1 MIWSIA
7 WRNVWRNRSRSVVI
21 MLAMMMGL
29 TGGIFY
35 NAFMMGMN
43 DQRNRAAISNELSD
57 FQIHHPEYLMNQ
69 EIRFVIHNPDSLCG
83 KIASLDN
90 LKGVSYRTKNSAMI
104 KTATT
109 AAGTMVNG
117 IDPDSEKKV
126 TNIYQNVVEG
136 GYFDGSRRMP
146 MLLSRKM
153 AEKLHAKLG
162 SKVVLSMANEKGSIV
177 EAAFKVTGIY
187 FTHNDLYDEANVFV
201 VRSDLDKLLEFDG
214 NSTSEIAVRLF
225 KTSEI
230 ENFRKQLNLVLSRE
244 LETKKMVLQSWDE
257 LDPTLRVIDE
267 YTIFFSY
274 IFMGIILFA
283 LAFGIVNTMMM
294 AVLERTR
301 EIGMLMANGMQRGN
315 IFKMILYETLFLSI
329 TGGAAGIVVSLAL
342 VTWFS
347 HSGIDL
353 SIFGKGINSIGYN
366 SVVYLYAP
374 PELYPIVALM
384 VTVTAMIASIYPA
397 RKALKMNPVEALHY
411 NG

>member
-7 WRNVWRNRSRSVVI
+7 WRNVWRNRSRSFVI
-21 MLAMMMGL
+21 MSAMMMGL

-43 DQRNRAAISNELSD
+43 DQRKRAAISNELSD

-69 EIRFVIHNPDSLCG
+69 EIRYVMDKPDSLCA
-83 KIASLDN
+83 KITSLGH

-104 KTATT
+104 KTAST

-117 IDPDSEKKV
+117 IDPDSEKLV
-126 TNIYQNVVEG
+126 TNIYQTVVEG
-136 GYFDGSRRMP
+136 GYFEGSRRMP

-153 AEKLHAKLG
+153 AEKLHAKFG

-187 FTHNDLYDEANVFV
+187 FTHNDLFDEANVYV
-201 VRSDLDKLLEFDG
+201 MRSDLNKLLDFDE
-214 NSTSEIAVRLF
+214 NSTSEIAIRLG
-225 KTSEI
+225 KTAKY
-230 ENFRKQLNLVLSRE
+230 ENFRKQLATLLSNE
-244 LETKKMVLQSWDE
+244 QSEKKIIIQSWDE
-257 LDPTLRVIDE
+257 LDPTLKVIDE
-267 YTIFFSY
+267 YTVFFSY

-283 LAFGIVNTMMM
+283 LAFGIINTMMM
-294 AVLERTR
+294 AVMERTR

-329 TGGAAGIVVSLAL
+329 TGGVAGIVVSAAL
-342 VTWFS
+342 VAWFG
-347 HSGIDL
+347 HTGIDL

-374 PELYPIVALM
+374 LELYPIVAMM
-384 VTVTAMIASIYPA
+384 VIVTAMIASIYPA

>member
-1 MIWSIA
+1 
-7 WRNVWRNRSRSVVI
+7 

-257 LDPTLRVIDE
+257 LDPTLKVIDE

>member
-7 WRNVWRNRSRSVVI
+7 WRNVWRNRSRSFVI
-21 MLAMMMGL
+21 MSAMMMGL

-43 DQRNRAAISNELSD
+43 DQRKRAAITNELSE
-57 FQIHHPEYLMNQ
+57 FQIHHPEYSLNQ
-69 EIRFVIHNPDSLCG
+69 EIRFVIYKPDSLCR
-83 KIASLDN
+83 KISSLGN

-104 KTATT
+104 KTAST

-117 IDPDSEKKV
+117 IDPDSEKLV
-126 TNIYQNVVEG
+126 TNIYQTVVEG
-136 GYFDGSRRMP
+136 GYFEGSRRMP
-146 MLLSRKM
+146 ILLSRKM
-153 AEKLHAKLG
+153 AEKLRAKLG
-162 SKVVLSMANEKGSIV
+162 SKVILSMANDKGSIV

-187 FTHNDLYDEANVFV
+187 FTHNDIFDEANVYV
-201 VRSDLDKLLEFDG
+201 MRSDLNKLLDFDE
-214 NSTSEIAVRLF
+214 NSTSEIAVRLV
-225 KTSEI
+225 KTAEY
-230 ENFRKQLNLVLSRE
+230 ENFRKQLCTVLNITQNE
-244 LETKKMVLQSWDE
+244 DKMIVQSWDE
-257 LDPTLRVIDE
+257 LDPTLKVIDE
-267 YTIFFSY
+267 YTVFFSY

-283 LAFGIVNTMMM
+283 LAFGIINTMMM
-294 AVLERTR
+294 AVMERTR

-329 TGGAAGIVVSLAL
+329 TGGVAGIVISAAL
-342 VTWFS
+342 VAWFG
-347 HSGIDL
+347 HTGIDL

-374 PELYPIVALM
+374 LELYPIVALM
-384 VTVTAMIASIYPA
+384 VMVTAMIASIYPA

>member
-7 WRNVWRNRSRSVVI
+7 WRNVWRNRSRSLVI
-21 MLAMMMGL
+21 ILAMMMGL

-69 EIRFVIHNPDSLCG
+69 EIRFVIDRPDSLCG
-83 KIASLDN
+83 KIGSLGN

-104 KTATT
+104 KTAST

-117 IDPDSEKKV
+117 IDPDSEKLV
-126 TNIYQNVVEG
+126 TNIYQTVVEG
-136 GYFDGSRRMP
+136 GYFEGSRRMP
-146 MLLSRKM
+146 ILLSRKM

-201 VRSDLDKLLEFDG
+201 VRNDLNRLLDFNG
-214 NSTSEIAVRLF
+214 NSTTEIAVRLI
-225 KTSEI
+225 KTAEI
-230 ENFRKQLNLVLSRE
+230 ENFRKQLNSILKQE
-244 LETKKMVLQSWDE
+244 LDTKKILLQSWDE
-257 LDPTLRVIDE
+257 IEPTLKVIDE
-267 YTIFFSY
+267 YTNFFSY
-274 IFMGIILFA
+274 IFMGIIMFA

-294 AVLERTR
+294 AVMERTR
-301 EIGMLMANGMQRGN
+301 EIGMLMANGMQRVN

-329 TGGAAGIVVSLAL
+329 TGGVAGIIISAVL
-342 VTWFS
+342 VAWFG
-347 HSGIDL
+347 HTGIDL

-374 PELYPIVALM
+374 LELYPIVAFM
-384 VTVTAMIASIYPA
+384 VMVTAMIASIYPA
-397 RKALKMNPVEALHY
+397 RKALMMNPVEALHY

>member
-1 MIWSIA
+1 
-7 WRNVWRNRSRSVVI
+7 

-109 AAGTMVNG
+109 VAGTMVNG

-257 LDPTLRVIDE
+257 LDPTLKVIDE

>member
-1 MIWSIA
+1 MS
-7 WRNVWRNRSRSVVI
+7 
-21 MLAMMMGL
+21 AMMMGL

-43 DQRNRAAISNELSD
+43 DQRKRAAISNELSD

-69 EIRFVIHNPDSLCG
+69 EIRFVVYKPDRLCG
-83 KIASLDN
+83 KITSLGN

-104 KTATT
+104 KTAST

-117 IDPDSEKKV
+117 IDPDSEKLV
-126 TNIYQNVVEG
+126 TNIYQAVVEG
-136 GYFDGSRRMP
+136 GYFEGSRRMP
-146 MLLSRKM
+146 LLLSRKT

-187 FTHNDLYDEANVFV
+187 FTHNDLFDEANVYV
-201 VRSDLDKLLEFDG
+201 MRSDLNKLLDFDE
-214 NSTSEIAVRLF
+214 NSTSEIAVRLG
-225 KTSEI
+225 KTAEY
-230 ENFRKQLNLVLSRE
+230 ENFRKQLSIALSNE
-244 LETKKMVLQSWDE
+244 KNEKKIIIQSWDE
-257 LDPTLRVIDE
+257 LDPTLKVIDE
-267 YTIFFSY
+267 YTVFFSY

-283 LAFGIVNTMMM
+283 LAFGIINTMMM
-294 AVLERTR
+294 AVMERTR

-329 TGGAAGIVVSLAL
+329 TGGVAGIVVSAAL
-342 VTWFS
+342 VAWFG
-347 HSGIDL
+347 HIGIDL
-353 SIFGKGINSIGYN
+353 SIFGKGINSMGYN

-374 PELYPIVALM
+374 LELYPIVAIM
-384 VTVTAMIASIYPA
+384 VMVTAMIASIYPA